1 MDTTIITT
9 ALFRISSEFYALDQG
24 PWLVTAYLLAYNS
37 FLMITAKLSDVW
49 GLRTILLAFN
59 GFFLV
64 FSMACSAAQTMNQ
77 LYTIL
82 VKTSSAH

>member
-9 ALFRISSEFYALDQG
+9 ALFRVSSEFYSLDQG

-64 FSMACSAAQTMNQ
+64 FSMACSASQTMNQ

-82 VKTSSAH
+82 VQTLDTH